1 MVATKKRL
9 PSHRVGL
16 HQLVSP
22 HLQFTPQLR
31 PLLHRPQSQ
40 IATMPPGPLPLHS
53 FSQFRIKHPC
63 IVVAQP
69 QTLPVPNSLHPPHHP
84 HQPNHPA
91 NPHPNLRRPAAH
103 ADSNG
108 MHNISEEGLKKAA
121 VLLMSMPTK
130 QAAQVLG
137 QLPPRV
143 IEAISIKI
151 AQTESVGGDQQE
163 IVIAEFLTSKASSIY
178 ASPGGLERAK
188 TLIQEALGRDA
199 AEMIGNLQQTIEAM
213 PFGFVKKVDAQTLLQ
228 FIGEE
233 HPQTIALLL
242 SHVPGSYAAEVL
254 AGLSPDK
261 QLEVIRRIAA
271 IGRTSPEAVSEM
283 EYGLELR
290 LSSMVN
296 QQQSNTGGVESV
308 AEILNVCERSI
319 ERTIMETLGQEDPD
333 LSDEIR
339 RLMFV
344 FEDINKLGD
353 RDIQSLL
360 KNVETAQWAMAL
372 KGASQSLQE
381 KVLRN
386 MSSRAADNL
395 REEMDYLGSVKV
407 SEVEGV
413 QQGIVDIV
421 RALEDG
427 GEISRPTG
435 DQEEEYVT

>member
-1 MVATKKRL
+1 MSMRIDMQNLDQA
-9 PSHRVGL
+9 GL
-16 HQLVSP
+16 
-22 HLQFTPQLR
+22 
-31 PLLHRPQSQ
+31 
-40 IATMPPGPLPLHS
+40 
-53 FSQFRIKHPC
+53 
-63 IVVAQP
+63 
-69 QTLPVPNSLHPPHHP
+69 N
-84 HQPNHPA
+84 
-91 NPHPNLRRPAAH
+91 
-103 ADSNG
+103 
-108 MHNISEEGLKKAA
+108 KAA
-121 VLLMSMPTK
+121 VLLMSLPTD
-130 QAAQVLG
+130 QAAKVLG

-143 IEAISIKI
+143 IEAISIQI
-151 AQTESVGGDQQE
+151 AKTDSVGGDQQE
-163 IVIAEFLTSKASSIY
+163 MVIAEFLTSKASAIY

-188 TLIQEALGRDA
+188 TLIKQALGRDA
-199 AEMIGNLQQTIEAM
+199 GEILGNLQQTIEAM

-242 SHVPGSYAAEVL
+242 SHVPGSYAAEVM
-254 AGLSPDK
+254 AGLATDK
-261 QLEVIRRIAA
+261 QLEVIRRIAS
-271 IGRTSPEAVSEM
+271 IGRTSPEAVSEL

-296 QQQSNTGGVESV
+296 QQHSNTGGVESV

-319 ERTIMETLGQEDPD
+319 ERAIMETLGQEDPE

-344 FEDINKLGD
+344 FEDINKLAD

-372 KGASQSLQE
+372 KGASQPLQE

-386 MSSRAADNL
+386 MSTRAAENL

-413 QQGIVDIV
+413 QQSIVDIV
-421 RALEDG
+421 RALEDS
-427 GEISRPTG
+427 GEISRPSG
-435 DQEEEYVT
+435 EEEEEYVT